1 MRTEEEKA
9 NVLGNL
15 AALHWS
21 LLLQYSSSLLYKKN
35 LMVHIVMVIWRTHSL
50 YLYHHHLHSSS
61 SSLLCVD
68 LPDCLCILF
77 R

>member
-50 YLYHHHLHSSS
+50 SIPPSSS
-61 SSLLCVD
+61 FFIIVVIALCGSAGLLVH
-68 LPDCLCILF
+68 II
-77 R
+77 

>member
-50 YLYHHHLHSSS
+50 SIPPSSSS

>member
-35 LMVHIVMVIWRTHSL
+35 LMVHIS
-50 YLYHHHLHSSS
+50 
-61 SSLLCVD
+61 
-68 LPDCLCILF
+68 
-77 R
+77 